1 MKKVISIF
9 LTFVL
14 ALSIFA
20 CSGGAAKTS
29 EPAKEASAANETTA
43 APEAK
48 KTVIHWARANSGNVF
63 VTIAKNNGYFADY
76 NIEVVEDPL
85 NSSADALTALG
96 NGQVQATSNQGTNN
110 PLSYIAKGQ
119 DFTMVGGYMLKGM
132 YIVAKAGTKWNGP
145 ADLIGKKFA
154 GPANQTAITG
164 ALLKLGYDPVNEVE
178 WLTYS
183 TNNDR
188 LTAVVKGEADYA
200 ILSGDLLSKVASMK
214 NQIEIVAWADDLTPN
229 YGCCRLNMQT
239 SYVKE
244 NSETVK
250 NMLKALLRAECFLNH
265 SKDESVKMLAK
276 EIGAD
281 EDYVSAYLKNPN
293 YVPSVDP
300 VRKSILE
307 TWNVMVK
314 TGFITEEVA
323 NSINIEDHINTA
335 LYKQALDEL
344 LKEYA
349 GTSDEA
355 FYKEREVFF
364 KENN

>member
-1 MKKVISIF
+1 MKKLLIGIVITI
-9 LTFVL
+9 LT
-14 ALSIFA
+14 LSCIG
-20 CSGGAAKTS
+20 CSGSASNTTTTQKV
-29 EPAKEASAANETTA
+29 EATDKPVE
-43 APEAK
+43 
-48 KTVIHWARANSGNVF
+48 KTVLHWARANSGNVF
-63 VTIAKNNGYFADY
+63 VTIAKQKGYFDEY
-76 NIEVVEDPL
+76 GIEVIEDPL
-85 NSSADALTALG
+85 NSTADALTALG
-96 NGQVQATSNQGTNN
+96 NGQVQATSNNGTNN
-110 PLSYIAKGQ
+110 PLAYIAKGQ

-132 YIVAKAGTKWNGP
+132 YIVAKAGTGWNGP
-145 ADLIGKKFA
+145 EDLIGKKFA

-164 ALLKLGYDPVNEVE
+164 ALLKLGHDPINEVE

-239 SYVKE
+239 SYVNE
-244 NSETVK
+244 NKETVK
-250 NMLKALLRAECFLNH
+250 NMLKALLRAECYLNAN
-265 SKDESVKMLAK
+265 KDECVEILAK

-281 EDYVSAYLKNPN
+281 VDYVSAYLKNPN

-300 VRKSILE
+300 VRKSIIE
-307 TWNVMVK
+307 TWNVMVN
-314 TGFITEEVA
+314 TGFISEEVA
-323 NSINIEDHINTA
+323 KSINIEDHINTT

-349 GTSDEA
+349 GTKDEK

-364 KENN
+364 KENNI

>member
-9 LTFVL
+9 LTLVL
-14 ALSIFA
+14 ALNIFA
-20 CSGGAAKTS
+20 CAGSASKATESGSGAGAQTETK
-29 EPAKEASAANETTA
+29 NET
-43 APEAK
+43 K
-48 KTVIHWARANSGNVF
+48 KTVLHWARANSGNVF

-76 NIEVVEDPL
+76 NIEVIEDPL
-85 NSSADALTALG
+85 NSTADALTALG
-96 NGQVQATSNQGTNN
+96 NGQVQATSNNGTNN
-110 PLSYIAKGQ
+110 PLAYIAKGQ

-145 ADLIGKKFA
+145 EDLIGKKFA

-164 ALLKLGYDPVNEVE
+164 ALLKLGHDPVNEVE

-200 ILSGDLLSKVASMK
+200 ILSGDLLSKVESMK

-239 SYVKE
+239 NYVKE
-244 NSETVK
+244 NPEIVK

-265 SKDESVKMLAK
+265 NKDESVKMLAK

-300 VRKSILE
+300 VRKSIIE
-307 TWNVMVK
+307 TWNVMVQ
-314 TGFITEEVA
+314 TGFVA
-323 NSINIEDHINTA
+323 EDVAKSINVEDHINTT

-355 FYKEREVFF
+355 FYKEREAFF